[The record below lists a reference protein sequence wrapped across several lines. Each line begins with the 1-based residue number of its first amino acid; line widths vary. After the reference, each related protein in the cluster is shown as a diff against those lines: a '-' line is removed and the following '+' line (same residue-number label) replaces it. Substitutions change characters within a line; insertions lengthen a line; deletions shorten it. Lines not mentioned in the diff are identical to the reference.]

1 MTNLKQVLVVRTDL
15 CMSIGKMI
23 SQACH
28 ASLEASEITRKKN
41 KDKWLKW
48 KKEGAKKIVV
58 SIESKEELFMLKMKA
73 GEQGITCYLVSDA
86 GLTEI
91 EPGTYTALAI
101 GPDIEEIIDKV
112 TGSLKLLN

>member
-1 MTNLKQVLVVRTDL
+1 
-15 CMSIGKMI
+15 
-23 SQACH
+23 
-28 ASLEASEITRKKN
+28 
-41 KDKWLKW
+41 
-48 KKEGAKKIVV
+48 
-58 SIESKEELFMLKMKA
+58 MLKMKA

-101 GPDIEEIIDKV
+101 GPDTEEKINKV